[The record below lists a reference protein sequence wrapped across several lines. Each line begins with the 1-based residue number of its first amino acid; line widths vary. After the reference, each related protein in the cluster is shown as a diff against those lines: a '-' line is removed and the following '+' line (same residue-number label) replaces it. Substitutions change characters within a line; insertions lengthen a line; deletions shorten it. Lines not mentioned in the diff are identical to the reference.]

1 MTKRDYYEVLRVDR
15 SASDEEIKKA
25 YRRLA
30 LECHP
35 DRNPGD
41 KAAEERF
48 KEATEAYEVLR
59 DPQKKARYD
68 QFGHSGLTGAP
79 GFEGFDFST
88 FDLSDAL
95 RAFMRDFGGFGNVF
109 DNFFGSTREAGR
121 NHVRGQDLQLK
132 LKLTLEEIAT
142 GVEKKIKL
150 KRLEKCSECGGTGAE
165 KGTSRTTCPKCGGT
179 GQIRKVSRS
188 LFGQFVNVT
197 TCNNCQGEGS
207 VIDKSCKFC
216 RGQGRVEGTGTISVK
231 IPAGVTTGNYIQLRS
246 AGNAG
251 PREGPAGDVIVLIE
265 EQEHPDFIRHGDD
278 IIHEILISF
287 TQAALGDDVPIPT
300 LDGDA
305 NLKIPSGTQ
314 GGKIF
319 KLKGKGIPHLHGY
332 GKGDELI
339 RVSVWVPTHLSSE
352 EKKLIKDL
360 FSKENLKPPQGNK
373 DFFEKLRD
381 NLGWSSE

>member
-1 MTKRDYYEVLRVDR
+1 MTKRDYYEVLGVSK
-15 SASDEEIKKA
+15 SASEEEIKKA
-25 YRRLA
+25 YRKLA
-30 LECHP
+30 MDCHP
-35 DRNPGD
+35 DRNPGS
-41 KAAEERF
+41 KEAEERF
-48 KEATEAYEVLR
+48 KECTEAYEILR
-59 DPQKKARYD
+59 DPHKKSRYD
-68 QFGHSGLTGAP
+68 QFGHSGLAGTP

-95 RAFMRDFGGFGNVF
+95 RAFMRDSGGFGNVF

-132 LKLTLEEIAT
+132 LMLTLEEIAA
-142 GVEKKIKL
+142 GVEKIIKL
-150 KRLEKCSECGGTGAE
+150 KHLEKCLECGGTGAE
-165 KGTSRTTCPKCGGT
+165 KGTSKTTCPKCGGT

-207 VIDKSCKFC
+207 VIDKSCTAC

-231 IPAGVTTGNYIQLRS
+231 IPAGVTTGNYIQLRGV
-246 AGNAG
+246 GNAG
-251 PREGPAGDVIVLIE
+251 PRGGPAGDVIVLIE

-287 TQAALGDDVPIPT
+287 TQAALGDEVSIPT

-360 FSKENLKPPQGNK
+360 SSKENLKPPKGNK
-373 DFFEKLRD
+373 DFFEKLRKT
-381 NLGWSSE
+381 LGWSSE